1 VKFIAVPLSAHF
13 PHGPHGAPVYEVRQ
27 DDWEMVK
34 LLDGRSILG
43 GLMRTF

>member
-1 VKFIAVPLSAHF
+1 
-13 PHGPHGAPVYEVRQ
+13 VYEVRQ

-43 GLMRTF
+43 GLMRTA